1 MLEACRAR
9 SPRSARRTAEAEVF
23 GRPESVTVTHGVQG
37 ALFLLFEPLLR
48 PRRPGGR
55 VQPPMAAADG
65 PSARA
70 RRERDGPAVRTGYV
84 RGRRRCGCGGR

>member
-9 SPRSARRTAEAEVF
+9 SPRSTRRTVDAEVF
-23 GRPESVTVTHGVQG
+23 GRPESVTVTHGAQE
-37 ALFLLFEPLLR
+37 ALFLLFDALLR
-48 PRRPGGR
+48 PRRPGDR

-84 RGRRRCGCGGR
+84 RGRRRRDCGGR